1 MNLGEVTSRLSL
13 KMKCVLL
20 RTNSSHSYLEFLGAR
35 IWGQHSLAT
44 VLPFPSLLKSHVI
57 MWGSHS
63 WAKSLTFGSWVC
75 FLLTGSASALTDFSS
90 FSPAFHTAQSSTSS
104 PDIIYSFSSI
114 SPADLSVSTPCLLLG
129 EDREREAWVA
139 LVYFLFTSELNLI
152 QSSSFQLCVSEE
164 KAPSSKLS
172 ASNISPSLGPH
183 HQGLPFA
190 SASSTSLQRILLLGY
205 NTFRY
210 SLGG

>member
-1 MNLGEVTSRLSL
+1 
-13 KMKCVLL
+13 
-20 RTNSSHSYLEFLGAR
+20 
-35 IWGQHSLAT
+35 
-44 VLPFPSLLKSHVI
+44 

-90 FSPAFHTAQSSTSS
+90 FSPAFHTTQSSTSS
-104 PDIIYSFSSI
+104 PDIIYTFSEYLTCE
-114 SPADLSVSTPCLLLG
+114 PLSTPCLLLG
-129 EDREREAWVA
+129 ENREGKAWVA

-190 SASSTSLQRILLLGY
+190 SASSCLSREFFSWARTHSGIPWVDRGGSIITSL
-205 NTFRY
+205 
-210 SLGG
+210 SLICPMPWASAFPFTQTS